1 MPGIE
6 PGNQTW
12 VRSKNASSV
21 LCSPSQFFCTSSEQ
35 ETVEGET
42 ATGRGEWITHSSPT
56 QCGTHAKTVLLTAGE
71 NPDNEEKNDLWLV
84 TGGLVGNNPIAR
96 VETLTMTNENFK
108 GPNTGEYDRG
118 NIKLSH
124 ELQHILTNSCEGPAA
139 SVIRHSDSMRGVE
152 T

>member
-96 VETLTMTNENFK
+96 VETFDGQSWSTTAVQNLPVPVYLHCLVNW
-108 GPNTGEYDRG
+108 G
-118 NIKLSH
+118 IK
-124 ELQHILTNSCEGPAA
+124 Q
-139 SVIRHSDSMRGVE
+139 
-152 T
+152 